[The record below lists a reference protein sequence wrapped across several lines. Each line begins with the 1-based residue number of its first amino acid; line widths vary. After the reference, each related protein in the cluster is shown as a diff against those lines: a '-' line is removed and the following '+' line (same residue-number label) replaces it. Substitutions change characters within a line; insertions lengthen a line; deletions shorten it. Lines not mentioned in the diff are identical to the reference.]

1 MRIIL
6 LGPPGSGKG
15 TQASHLSEKLGFPKI
30 ATGDLLREA
39 VRQQT
44 PLGLKAKAVM
54 ERGELVSDELVG
66 EIVRERITQ
75 PDCQSGYILDGF
87 PRNVNQA
94 KFLEKIDSS
103 RQEVVI
109 DLEVD
114 EEEIVRRLSARRICP
129 QCQAVYNL
137 EEKPPRHEGKCDNC
151 QADLIQ
157 REDDRPEVIRKRLEV
172 YRHQTRPL
180 VEYYKGKGNY
190 QKIKGDGK
198 IEEVFQA
205 IYSWI
210 KQFIPAELRR

>member
-15 TQASHLSEKLGFPKI
+15 TQAFLLSEKLGFPKV

-44 PLGLKAKAVM
+44 PLGLKAKEVM
-54 ERGELVSDELVG
+54 EKGELVSDELVG
-66 EIVRERITQ
+66 EIVRERINR

-103 RQEVVI
+103 RPEVVI

-137 EEKPPRHEGKCDNC
+137 EVKPPRVEGKCDRC

-157 REDDRPEVIRKRLEV
+157 RDDDRPEVIRKRLEV
-172 YRHQTRPL
+172 YHQQTRPL

-190 QKIKGDGK
+190 KKIKGDGK
-198 IEEVFQA
+198 IEEIFQV
-205 IYSWI
+205 IYTWI
-210 KQFIPAELRR
+210 SQFIPAELRR

>member
-15 TQASHLSEKLGFPKI
+15 TQASLLSEKLGFPKI

-44 PLGLKAKAVM
+44 PLGLKAKEVM
-54 ERGELVSDELVG
+54 EKGELVSDELVG
-66 EIVRERITQ
+66 EIVRERINQ

-94 KFLEKIDSS
+94 IFLEKIDGS
-103 RQEVVI
+103 RQEVVV

-137 EEKPPRHEGKCDNC
+137 ELKPPQVEAKCDLC

-157 REDDRPEVIRKRLEV
+157 RDDDRPEVIRKRLEV
-172 YRHQTRPL
+172 YRQQTRPL
-180 VEYYKGKGNY
+180 IEYYERKGNY
-190 QKIKGDGK
+190 KRIKGTGEIKD
-198 IEEVFQA
+198 IFQA
-205 IYSWI
+205 LYAWI
-210 KQFIPAELRR
+210 SQFISAELRR